1 MAIPRSPVLS
11 RVNVNLGGRTSRVAP
26 AAPADGSEYTPM
38 ELEAMTLEQR
48 LWLAK
53 HLRFWN
59 NDYASNPEDS
69 GDDFRDTLHSPGSG
83 ASNTNASEDGDVTMT
98 HSDGT
103 VKGKARQTPNKLGLP
118 SISGLAVAGPSP
130 AAALEGVTSL
140 GLYET
145 NVGRIFKDWSFTNC
159 PRYNGSA
166 EVDVKRWLGTL
177 AAVLDSRQAHPD
189 VWHLVGFCLLEHK
202 AFLDYE
208 DAINSGNHPGNWCS
222 FCSWLLDLNP
232 LCVSKDSILD
242 DYDKLY
248 QQPNETA
255 QSFFQRFREWQH
267 KAKNYGFHYEASS
280 GFVARLNRGLKD
292 KVKGLVAAEQRRG
305 TPLSFDQIVITALEE
320 DQTHRLRTA
329 NSIAS
334 GSRNNKRPADAADS
348 SNSKRTSGSGSKDGG
363 SCSCYNC
370 GKEGHLS
377 SKFPE
382 PKTAKQLK
390 YEAKRGA
397 GGSGS
402 GSGSGKSLNA

>member
-11 RVNVNLGGRTSRVAP
+11 GVNVNRGGRTSRVAP
-26 AAPADGSEYTPM
+26 AAPANGSKYTPT
-38 ELEAMTLEQR
+38 ELEAMTSEQR
-48 LWLAK
+48 LWLAE
-53 HLRFWN
+53 HPRFWLPR
-59 NDYASNPEDS
+59 ASNPEDS
-69 GDDFRDTLHSPGSG
+69 GDDFRDTLQSPGCG
-83 ASNTNASEDGDVTMT
+83 ASNTDASEDGDVTMT

-103 VKGKARQTPNKLGLP
+103 IKGKAWQTPNELGL
-118 SISGLAVAGPSP
+118 SGISGLAVAGPS
-130 AAALEGVTSL
+130 AALFDKLRLKVSPASAFTRPMSVVSL
-140 GLYET
+140 RTGCSPTALGIMVLLRSMLSAGWVPLQPFWIPGKLILT
-145 NVGRIFKDWSFTNC
+145 FGTWS
-159 PRYNGSA
+159 
-166 EVDVKRWLGTL
+166 
-177 AAVLDSRQAHPD
+177 
-189 VWHLVGFCLLEHK
+189 

-208 DAINSGNHPGNWCS
+208 DAINSGNRPGNWCS

-255 QSFFQRFREWQH
+255 QSFFQRFRKWQH

-292 KVKGLVAAEQRRG
+292 KVKGLVAAERRHG

-320 DQTHRLRTA
+320 DQTYRLRTA

-363 SCSCYNC
+363 SRSCYNC

-377 SKFPE
+377 SKCPE

-390 YEAKRGA
+390 YEAKHGA

-402 GSGSGKSLNA
+402 GSGFGSGKSLNA